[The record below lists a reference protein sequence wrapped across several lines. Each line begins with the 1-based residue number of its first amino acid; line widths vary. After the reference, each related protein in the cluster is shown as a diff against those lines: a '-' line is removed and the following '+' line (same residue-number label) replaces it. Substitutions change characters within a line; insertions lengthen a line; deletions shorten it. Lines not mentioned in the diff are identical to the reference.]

1 MVHHSRPLPDLPS
14 SDNEAG
20 QSTASAGASQNT
32 SFSLEGSN
40 LRWTS
45 RENLLAAAHDEDPQL
60 FVALYDFQA
69 GGENQLN
76 LRKTEQVR
84 ILSYNKS
91 GEWCEAHNG
100 TGAVGWVPSNYV
112 TAVNSLEKH
121 SWYHGPISR
130 NAADYLLSSGINGSF
145 LVRES
150 ESSPG
155 QRSISLRYEGR
166 VYHYRIQQGD
176 DSAYFVTAESRFRTL
191 AELVHHHSMHADGLI
206 TQLLYPAPKRD
217 KPAVFALSPGKF
229 QLFSSLEN
237 FFQGYYKV
245 FHTTK
250 LSSEL
255 LQ

>member
-1 MVHHSRPLPDLPS
+1 MCRKCGFQSCANLVTFSENIVHHSRPLPDLPS
-14 SDNEAG
+14 SDNEAPG
-20 QSTASAGASQNT
+20 SGGSGLRDS
-32 SFSLEGSN
+32 SSHSYSLEGSN

-45 RENLLAAAHDEDPQL
+45 RENLLSAATDEDPQL

-69 GGENQLN
+69 GGENQLS
-76 LRKTEQVR
+76 LRKAEQVR

-100 TGAVGWVPSNYV
+100 QGLVGWVPSNYV
-112 TAVNSLEKH
+112 TPVNSLEKH

-130 NAADYLLSSGINGSF
+130 NAAEYLLSSGINGSF

-155 QRSISLRYEGR
+155 QRSISLRYEGK

-191 AELVHHHSMHADGLI
+191 AELVHHHSLHADGLI

-217 KPAVFALSPGKF
+217 KPALFALSPGK
-229 QLFSSLEN
+229 
-237 FFQGYYKV
+237 
-245 FHTTK
+245 
-250 LSSEL
+250 
-255 LQ
+255 